1 MMAISQNEVEFALRL
16 WQSLVPNGEWILPKV
31 GKYIRTGETEL
42 TLVEMYS
49 PTVSANERS
58 LFDHH
63 DFIAH
68 LGNEIGWNIA
78 LGIER
83 AFDSDGDVLNIP
95 KGMIGDVAVCS
106 CGLVIRVEPANPWQV
121 YQQVVDGKCPHCKK
135 NTFDSKWNNIHVV
148 TDKTAIRLKESIREE
163 E

>member
-1 MMAISQNEVEFALRL
+1 
-16 WQSLVPNGEWILPKV
+16 
-31 GKYIRTGETEL
+31 
-42 TLVEMYS
+42 
-49 PTVSANERS
+49 
-58 LFDHH
+58 
-63 DFIAH
+63 

-135 NTFDSKWNNIHVV
+135 NTFDSKWNDIHVV
-148 TDKTAIRLKESIREE
+148 TDKTAIRLKQSIREE